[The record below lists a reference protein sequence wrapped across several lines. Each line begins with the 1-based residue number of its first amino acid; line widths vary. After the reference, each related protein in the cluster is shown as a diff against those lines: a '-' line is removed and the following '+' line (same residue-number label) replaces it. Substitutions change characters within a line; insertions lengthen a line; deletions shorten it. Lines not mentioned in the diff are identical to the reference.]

1 MQWQFNFYIQK
12 KKRKWL
18 TQKSRYAGTFY
29 RGRKRNIN
37 YSRTLMSFKLILNQK
52 LKNTII
58 HYLNKVYSF
67 IKHRFASYQ
76 LKRHQ
81 DKKTFK
87 ILTFN
92 NVLRPI
98 WGILRKVYVLKRL
111 YNILLPSWPI
121 FIMQSVII
129 GHKMFTQLASQIV
142 FKKLQLTP
150 PPCPLATMSRTL
162 RRTTT
167 YHYIPLI

>member
-1 MQWQFNFYIQK
+1 MQWQFNLIFYK
-12 KKRKWL
+12 KNIKWM
-18 TQKSRYAGTFY
+18 TYKSCQAVPLHADE
-29 RGRKRNIN
+29 KRNIN
-37 YSRTLMSFKLILNQK
+37 YSRTLMSYKLILTQK

-58 HYLNKVYSF
+58 HYLSKVYSF

-111 YNILLPSWPI
+111 YNIRLPSWPI

-129 GHKMFTQLASQIV
+129 GHKMFTQLVKQF
-142 FKKLQLTP
+142 FKKLAIPTP
-150 PPCPLATMSRTL
+150 LSPCYDVTNATQN
-162 RRTTT
+162 
-167 YHYIPLI
+167 HYIPLI